1 MAQSVGLKTPYH
13 YTIGVHQPSYFEQ
26 KEKQKITSRIHLNY
40 MKIIET
46 RLISNRRGVREAKL
60 NPRWM
65 VLILGFGIRYQNY
78 VQDSVKLGLKL

>member
-1 MAQSVGLKTPYH
+1 
-13 YTIGVHQPSYFEQ
+13 
-26 KEKQKITSRIHLNY
+26 

-46 RLISNRRGVREAKL
+46 RLISNHRGAREAKL